1 MEAGRG
7 TGRFCVQTSI
17 FAPMSY
23 GKLIRLSLLLA
34 LVVMATGIFI
44 ISGWHSW
51 IEQHYSTGF
60 YPPLAAA
67 LRSGLG
73 FLPFSLG
80 DLLYSVALLYIL
92 YELFLFFR
100 RLLNRKAGW
109 KEKLIP
115 LQKAI
120 IALLALYVYF
130 YLFWGLNYYRLG
142 IEHQLSINNQQVQT
156 SELKELTTLLLQR
169 VNQTKEI
176 CLQRQ
181 DTIMDRQRMFRAAE
195 QGYQRLEPKF
205 SFLKYRNLSVKPSLF
220 GKLGNYVGFEG
231 YYNPFTGEGQVNI
244 RIPNFIQP
252 FVTCHE
258 MAHQLGYASESEANF
273 VGFLAAAHS
282 TDTLQQYSAYF
293 DMFLYSVNNLRR
305 TDSTAARQLVEQL
318 HEGARRDLRTYRR
331 FLQEHRSYLSELTDS
346 LYDYYLKQNRQQK
359 GIESYHEVT
368 GWLIAYHQKYGLP

>member
-17 FAPMSY
+17 FVPMSY

-44 ISGWHSW
+44 VSGWHSW

-100 RLLNRKAGW
+100 RLLNRKSGW

-142 IEHQLSINNQQVQT
+142 IEHQLNINNQQVQT

-181 DTIMDRQRMFRAAE
+181 DTVMDRQRMFRAAE
-195 QGYQRLEPKF
+195 QGYQQLEPKF

-231 YYNPFTGEGQVNI
+231 YYNPFTGEGQVNVQ
-244 RIPNFIQP
+244 IPNFIQP

-282 TDTLQQYSAYF
+282 TDTLLQYSAYF